1 MSTAVD
7 PAETSSLGLKAGFT
21 TPNTLYPSILA
32 TVLLCGI
39 LTTLFTA
46 ARLIAKRWIS
56 TYDVEDYFLAMAWVA
71 SFAYGILVLVAG
83 LDGLGHHVWDI
94 TLAELPKVPRLLQFT
109 WALEILYI
117 PAIWLAKS
125 SLLFQLIR
133 IFTPMKSGP
142 VYWACHAL
150 IWGNL
155 AFYVSIL
162 FVIIF
167 ECNPIYEV
175 WNLFYG
181 GHCINR
187 NTVLVASSAVNI
199 FSDLLNLL
207 LPVWATWHL
216 QMAPRRKAG
225 ITAIFATGILAFVS
239 SICRLI
245 YATRIENSADVSF
258 IVVQIGL
265 WALAEIATVIL
276 CTCFPMMPR
285 LVKLISERKAK
296 SKSYSTSPP
305 GHAWKR
311 TMAKMGKDENSS
323 GSSGDSSHATGETN
337 RLDTSYEQLGEEE
350 YKTSGSSIGILRTE
364 DIELAMSGPLDV
376 RSYGDL
382 LEQRLNVGFSLPQL
396 SYP

>member
-1 MSTAVD
+1 MKKKPRADS
-7 PAETSSLGLKAGFT
+7 KQ
-21 TPNTLYPSILA
+21 
-32 TVLLCGI
+32 
-39 LTTLFTA
+39 
-46 ARLIAKRWIS
+46 
-56 TYDVEDYFLAMAWVA
+56 VA

-94 TLAELPKVPRLLQFT
+94 TLAELPKVPRLLQVSRRICSPNLSHSRWPGVDSIQFT

-175 WNLFYG
+175 WNLFYE

-225 ITAIFATGILAFVS
+225 ITAIFATGIL
-239 SICRLI
+239 
-245 YATRIENSADVSF
+245 
-258 IVVQIGL
+258 
-265 WALAEIATVIL
+265 
-276 CTCFPMMPR
+276 
-285 LVKLISERKAK
+285 
-296 SKSYSTSPP
+296 
-305 GHAWKR
+305 
-311 TMAKMGKDENSS
+311 
-323 GSSGDSSHATGETN
+323 
-337 RLDTSYEQLGEEE
+337 
-350 YKTSGSSIGILRTE
+350 
-364 DIELAMSGPLDV
+364 
-376 RSYGDL
+376 
-382 LEQRLNVGFSLPQL
+382 
-396 SYP
+396 